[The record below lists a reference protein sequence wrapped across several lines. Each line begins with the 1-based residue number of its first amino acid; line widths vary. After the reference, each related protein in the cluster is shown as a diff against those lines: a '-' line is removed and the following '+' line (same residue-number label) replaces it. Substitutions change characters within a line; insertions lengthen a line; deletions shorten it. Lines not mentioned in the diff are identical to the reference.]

1 MNQMHLNLSFSTEAD
16 SCPAPHNTLPTP
28 PHPHQHDIVLG
39 GHLEKPRDILGSELG
54 GEGDVDTGTLLMG
67 RGRGCSKHPATQ
79 HVLSDSEEP

>member
-1 MNQMHLNLSFSTEAD
+1 MNQMHLNLSFSTEAE

-54 GEGDVDTGTLLMG
+54 GTGVDDAS
-67 RGRGCSKHPATQ
+67 CSLIQQEYVP
-79 HVLSDSEEP
+79 SP